1 MVKTMPQPMIDGM
14 NDVIQNIQSLHRM
27 AEPIELAK
35 LIAFL
40 LSDESSFITGAVYVA
55 DGGQVC

>member
-1 MVKTMPQPMIDGM
+1 MVKTMPQAMIDGM
-14 NDVIQNIQSLHRM
+14 NDVIQNVQSLHRM

-35 LIAFL
+35 VIAFL
-40 LSDESSFITGAVYVA
+40 LSDESSFITGAVYVV